1 MIKFHDQ
8 KSLSNVR
15 ITIHDHKF
23 TNSDALSPKLI
34 PCAFI
39 TQVHSL
45 TNWFLFHS
53 IGLLGPDPYGP
64 CPATGWALVQVL
76 ALAAPSEAAA
86 WAGFQAHL
94 ECNFKNHMVIL
105 IMKLIM
111 ILIINLMINCKQ
123 IIYWP

>member
-34 PCAFI
+34 PCMFLV
-39 TQVHSL
+39 QVHSL
-45 TNWFLFHS
+45 QPVGCFFTRW
-53 IGLLGPDPYGP
+53 GLLGPDPYGP
-64 CPATGWALVQVL
+64 CPATGWALVRVL
-76 ALAAPSEAAA
+76 ALAAEAAA

-94 ECNFKNHMVIL
+94 ECNLKNHMVIL
-105 IMKLIM
+105 TMKLIM
-111 ILIINLMINCKQ
+111 ILIINLMISCNKNQ
-123 IIYWP
+123 

>member
-1 MIKFHDQ
+1 MIKVHDQ

-39 TQVHSL
+39 IQVHSL
-45 TNWFLFHS
+45 TNWLLFHS

-64 CPATGWALVQVL
+64 CPATGWALVRVL
-76 ALAAPSEAAA
+76 ALAAEAAA

-94 ECNFKNHMVIL
+94 ECNLKNHMVIL
-105 IMKLIM
+105 TMQLII
-111 ILIINLMINCKQ
+111 ILIINLMISCKKS
-123 IIYWP
+123 